1 MNKAVLFFFF
11 LLFFN
16 ITRNSFLGTFFYLRT
31 KLESNIHY
39 IPMKNFIYSLLLV
52 SLSGVAGVSAQESS
66 SAADSV
72 VVYEHEYIVKVG
84 DMAPDFTL
92 EMIDGTQ
99 FTLSQNR
106 GKVVMLQF
114 TAGWCGICRREM
126 PFIESDIW
134 QPHKDDSDFVLVAVD
149 REETKEQILEY
160 LPKVGVTYPVA
171 MDANG
176 DVFAS
181 YALRNAGI
189 TRNVLIDREGR
200 IVMLTRR
207 FEEAEFRELVNTINS
222 MLAE

>member
-99 FTLSQNR
+99 FTLSQHR